1 MSGEPLKMNGRELK
15 FPVDWEYRAV
25 VESDKADAAREAIE
39 TCLKAHGFFSKV
51 TEGLRSGGGRY
62 RTLRAAVTL
71 PDRETMNRLGA
82 ALAKVDGV
90 KFLL

>member
-1 MSGEPLKMNGRELK
+1 MSEDPLKMNGRELK
-15 FPVDWEYRAV
+15 FPVDWEYRIVTETDRIEEVREAV
-25 VESDKADAAREAIE
+25 VKCLEANGVF
-39 TCLKAHGFFSKV
+39 CGV

-71 PDRETMNRLGA
+71 RDRDMMNRLGVE
-82 ALAKVDGV
+82 LGKVDGV

>member
-1 MSGEPLKMNGRELK
+1 MSEDPLKINGRELK
-15 FPVDWEYRAV
+15 FPVDWEYRVV
-25 VESDKADAAREAIE
+25 VESDKADAAREAIGK
-39 TCLKAHGFFSKV
+39 CLESHGIFSKV

-71 PDRETMNRLGA
+71 KDREQMNRLSTDLG
-82 ALAKVDGV
+82 KVDGV